1 MLVQKLQT
9 KQAEIKAPMAAE
21 KNSRKQ
27 QILQSLALMLE
38 EAPGGKITTAKLAS
52 KVGVSEAALYRHFAS
67 KAKMYES
74 LIDFIEDTLFSRIRV
89 ILIEES
95 DAANRCYRIL
105 TLMLTFS
112 ERNPGIT
119 RLLTGDA
126 LTGETDKLRARIK
139 QLFDRLEAQL
149 KQIFREAEIAD
160 NIRTTCTITTSVNMI
175 LALAE
180 GRMSQFVRSGFNR
193 LPTEN
198 WQEQWSIAMVGFF
211 RDPIQLKA

>member
-1 MLVQKLQT
+1 VLVQKLQT
-9 KQAEIKAPMAAE
+9 KEAETEVPMAAE

-38 EAPGGKITTAKLAS
+38 ETPGGKITTAKLAS

-67 KAKMYES
+67 KTKMYES
-74 LIDFIEDTLFSRIRV
+74 LIDFIEDTLFSRIRI
-89 ILIEES
+89 ILTEES
-95 DAANRCYRIL
+95 DAADRCYRIL

-119 RLLTGDA
+119 RLLTGDV
-126 LTGETDKLRARIK
+126 LTGETDKLHVRIK
-139 QLFDRLEAQL
+139 QLFDRLEIQL
-149 KQIFREAEIAD
+149 KQILREAEIAE
-160 NIRTTCTITTSVNMI
+160 NVRTTCTIGASVNMI

-180 GRMSQFVRSGFNR
+180 GRMSQFVRSGFSR

-211 RDPIQLKA
+211 RDPT